1 MKRGVA
7 ETIGV
12 PYATDNTTEVNDT
25 SFMSGSIL
33 SSTAS
38 AGTLWRNRRRGMSFE
53 NEIGCDE
60 IME

>member
-1 MKRGVA
+1 MKRKVA

-12 PYATDNTTEVNDT
+12 PYATDNPTEANDT
-25 SFMSGSIL
+25 SFRSGSIF

-38 AGTLWRNRRRGMSFE
+38 AGTLWQNRRRGMSYE